1 VPRMSE
7 TVAENVLW
15 LSTQDKF
22 QSLLDH
28 FKKIRDELQIQ
39 INDPLTPIDER
50 EIAVFVRQQLEKE
63 VINVIETAQSVL
75 SHKERNT
82 NHG

>member
-7 TVAENVLW
+7 EVAENVLW

-22 QSLLDH
+22 QSLMEH
-28 FKKIRDELQIQ
+28 FEKIRDELQIQ
-39 INDPLTPIDER
+39 INDPLTPKDER

-63 VINVIETAQSVL
+63 VINVIKTAQHIL
-75 SHKERNT
+75 SHKERNKT
-82 NHG
+82 HG